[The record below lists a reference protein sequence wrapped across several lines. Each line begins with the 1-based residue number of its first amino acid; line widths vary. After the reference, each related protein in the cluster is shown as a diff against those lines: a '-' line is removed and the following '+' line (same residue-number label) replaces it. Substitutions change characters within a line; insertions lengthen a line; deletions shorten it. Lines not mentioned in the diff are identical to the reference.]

1 VRKTAFIA
9 TFLATALL
17 CFTVLSQEDN
27 STEYARKIQE
37 QISQVV
43 EKVSPAFV
51 NFGGGSGIVVSP
63 DGLVITNNH
72 VAGRRRGVQTWTVGM
87 PGGKS
92 GKRFKAKI
100 LWKDPLGD
108 ICVLK
113 LETKGEKVPYV
124 EMADSDKIRVG
135 EFAIALGTPFMTA
148 REDSVPTVTF
158 GVVSAIHRYFG
169 GYSDAIQTDAPVNP
183 GNSGGPLLNLKGQLL
198 GINGQIR
205 VRFPYRV
212 NTGIGL
218 AIPTNQ
224 IKRFLE
230 AFKDVTDGSNVYHGQ
245 ITGLTLKKDSGDVEG
260 AIVEKV
266 AANSTAEKAGFKP
279 GDVIVNLNEYK
290 IFNPVRFNG
299 VLGTY
304 PEKSKLKVVVARAG
318 EGQELTVTLDRRGFG
333 RGRPVAQPRP
343 QAAYLGVRFS
353 SVPNADGVEVEQ
365 VVPKQPADKAG
376 MKAGDVITE
385 FDGKKVENTDDIR
398 TILQKKKPG
407 NKVKVKILRDGET
420 KELELTLGK
429 RGG

>member
-1 VRKTAFIA
+1 M
-9 TFLATALL
+9 
-17 CFTVLSQEDN
+17 SQEND

-37 QISQVV
+37 SIAKVV

-51 NFGGGSGIVVSP
+51 SFGGGSGIAVSP

-72 VAGRRRGVQTWTVGM
+72 VAGRRRGVKTWTVTM
-87 PGGKS
+87 PGGAR

-113 LETKGEKVPYV
+113 MDTKGEKVPYV

-148 REDSVPTVTF
+148 RKDSVPTVTF
-158 GVVSAIHRYFG
+158 GLVSAIHRNFG

-183 GNSGGPLLNLKGQLL
+183 GNSGGPLLNLQGKLL

-224 IKRFLE
+224 IKRFME
-230 AFKDVTDGSNVYHGQ
+230 TFKGVTDGSVVYHGQ
-245 ITGLTLKKDSGDVEG
+245 ITGLTLKKDPGAVEG
-260 AIVEKV
+260 AVVEKV
-266 AANSTAEKAGFKP
+266 APGSTAEKAGFKP
-279 GDVIVNLNEYK
+279 GDVIIRINEYR
-290 IFNPVRFNG
+290 IFNAVRFFG
-299 VLGTY
+299 VVGTY
-304 PEKSKLKVVVARAG
+304 TEKSTLKVVVARKG
-318 EGQELTVTLDRRGFG
+318 EGQELSVALDRRG
-333 RGRPVAQPRP
+333 GRPTAAPKSK
-343 QAAYLGVRFS
+343 AYLGVRFS
-353 SVPNADGVEVEQ
+353 SIPNADGVALDQ
-365 VVPKQPADKAG
+365 VVPNTPADKAG

-385 FDGKKVENTDDIR
+385 FDGKKVENANDIR
-398 TILQKKKPG
+398 KILQDKKPDD
-407 NKVKVKILRDGET
+407 KVKVKILRNGET
-420 KELELTLGK
+420 KELELTLGT
-429 RGG
+429 RGK